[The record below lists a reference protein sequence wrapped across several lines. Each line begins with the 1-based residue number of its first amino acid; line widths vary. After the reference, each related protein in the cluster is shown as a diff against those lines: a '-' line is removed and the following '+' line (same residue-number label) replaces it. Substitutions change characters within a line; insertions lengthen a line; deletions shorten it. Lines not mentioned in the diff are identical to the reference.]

1 MNISSIPGSFVVAK
15 IYKTRLL
22 TMPLTTMHQKVLSL
36 QIKEYSGATVRFI
49 QNYNMLYLLVL
60 LIADLQ
66 RENMVSFT
74 LLSAVNK
81 TYFFYFVIGFM
92 AS

>member
-15 IYKTRLL
+15 IYKTPLL

-49 QNYNMLYLLVL
+49 QNYNMMYLHNP
-60 LIADLQ
+60 I
-66 RENMVSFT
+66 NF
-74 LLSAVNK
+74 
-81 TYFFYFVIGFM
+81 
-92 AS
+92 